1 MFYFNA
7 ATKAA
12 VVYCVSNFIAI
23 SGKRKCRKYIN
34 LSYPIKGR
42 LEFQC
47 GVSDNFYKQHDGSKY
62 EIAFFLHKYWLN
74 EN

>member
-1 MFYFNA
+1 MFYLNA

-47 GVSDNFYKQHDGSKY
+47 GVSDNFLVNSMVVVNMKLPSSCTNIG
-62 EIAFFLHKYWLN
+62 
-74 EN
+74 